1 MRNCNNV
8 EADLGGFGANAK
20 KQIKREL
27 VGTYLEQLFGRR
39 ILRTI
44 AQDAW
49 FRVFPWVLVYIAEA
63 LRYITCVVLA
73 LTIWSITVL
82 CCVVLLCVL
91 CRVACTQCFT
101 VSHSIALCST
111 LLHSVALCCT
121 VLPCVALCCTVL
133 HCVSLCLTVFHC
145 VALLRWTLTP
155 SCGEIQP
162 PQGSPSCS
170 QHFPHFSNFF
180 LISVHC
186 TLFFKINF

>member
-49 FRVFPWVLVYIAEA
+49 FRVFPWVLGYIAEA

-73 LTIWSITVL
+73 LTIWSITLL

-91 CRVACTQCFT
+91 CSVAGTRCFT

-111 LLHSVALCCT
+111 VLH
-121 VLPCVALCCTVL
+121 CVALCCSVLHCVALCFTVS
-133 HCVSLCLTVFHC
+133 HCVSLCCTA
-145 VALLRWTLTP
+145 ALNADTFLWWNPATP
-155 SCGEIQP
+155 GE
-162 PQGSPSCS
+162 PQLLPAFPS
-170 QHFPHFSNFF
+170 
-180 LISVHC
+180 
-186 TLFFKINF
+186 FFKFLSDICPLYTIF